1 MAQPKEPAITDA
13 RRRKDELIASLARA
27 RTGMALHA
35 GQISYQADVGRRVK
49 SSFRDHLGRW
59 IAGAFVT
66 GGFVSLLQAR
76 TKKVYVSAAEGEAGI
91 APRKGRGG
99 FWRWLFAAAVRL
111 ARPILTAFITRQL
124 SSIIGGAK
132 DAQVAAEHT
141 ARAAER
147 TLRTAT
153 RAS

>member
-1 MAQPKEPAITDA
+1 
-13 RRRKDELIASLARA
+13 
-27 RTGMALHA
+27 
-35 GQISYQADVGRRVK
+35 
-49 SSFRDHLGRW
+49 
-59 IAGAFVT
+59 
-66 GGFVSLLQAR
+66 
-76 TKKVYVSAAEGEAGI
+76 VYVSAAEGAAGI
-91 APRKGRGG
+91 APRKSRGGG

-153 RAS
+153 RSL